1 MNQSPLKN
9 NTIRKKQI
17 SLLTNSTHYLLDNN
31 KELEELNNFKSN
43 TFYLDTNHQ
52 NKDQKTQIESYIDS
66 LIKNKINEQN
76 NNQLTDIINNKEN
89 INNNE
94 NIIIDNLIENENQSQ
109 IDNDEKYNSLLIKY
123 KELEEEKKSL
133 TNTIKNNQLIIEE
146 QNGVIL
152 LLKTN
157 IENEFFKN
165 NDIKKY
171 ITIENIVDFVKLKN
185 ENEQYKKELVLSQ
198 ALVNSLQSENQQLIK
213 EKENFII
220 KKEDN
225 NGGVDIDSGYSQNS
239 ELINIETDD
248 FLSNSE
254 NKLDMNFKESNLMNE
269 LIEENKQLKKLI
281 QEATVK
287 LNYLLLNEKN
297 NKVIT
302 DNNNILNIQLNNKIN
317 IIKEYEEK
325 LDFFNSY
332 IFEIKSSFIN
342 LYNKIIK
349 NINMY
354 NKMANDD
361 LNSLLSNTFSQNLMK
376 LSMKIGNLCQ
386 IEQYNLESKPEL
398 DIHDI
403 IYDFLSTINDEF
415 LILYEKVFQ
424 TNSYYTESNNK
435 INELEREIKENKNK
449 YINKN
454 KFKYVDKLYNEGN
467 AYKNEYIKTIN
478 KLNLEL
484 SLKEKVNYYAKEIS
498 NNLKKDLEDVINVLH
513 TLVTIF
519 SDINKINNNEINLA
533 NYLKNYIDILKS
545 KINLMVDK
553 EKTLGKINKNN
564 NKIKNMKLE
573 NKLNEVKNLNYYKDD
588 YVDNI
593 IKDFDK
599 KIKDKEHQLFMNKE
613 KINLLIIKSYKS
625 I

>member
-467 AYKNEYIKTIN
+467 VYKNEYIKTIN

-613 KINLLIIKSYKS
+613 KINLLIIKSYKG

>member
-467 AYKNEYIKTIN
+467 VYKNEYIKTIN

>member
-52 NKDQKTQIESYIDS
+52 NKDQKTQIETYIDS

-94 NIIIDNLIENENQSQ
+94 NIVIDNLIENENQSQ

-467 AYKNEYIKTIN
+467 VYKNEYIKTIN